1 MPQDESAI
9 ERARE
14 YFFRHY
20 RYTEENLASDY
31 QAELRKYRDDTWEAP
46 QRAARLSAAVK
57 RYKTYEMLYFF
68 FQIADEAGLDYTP
81 LVVKRLCAHLFDRQ
95 GSQNIIV
102 DIFGHKGRM
111 HRSHDSDPDIIA
123 AVAERYRQ
131 QANDHWQ
138 TVLKKIGRVKLDYQ
152 KNQNRQKVSGDASRK
167 LR

>member
-1 MPQDESAI
+1 MPQDESVV

-14 YFFRHY
+14 YFFRHH
-20 RYTEENLASDY
+20 RYTEEDLASDY
-31 QAELRKYRDDTWEAP
+31 QAELRNYRDDTWEAP

-81 LVVKRLCAHLFDRQ
+81 LVVKRLCAHLFNRQ
-95 GSQNIIV
+95 GSQNS
-102 DIFGHKGRM
+102 M

-131 QANDHWQ
+131 QADDHWQ
-138 TVLKKIGRVKLDYQ
+138 TVLKNIGRVKQDYR
-152 KNQNRQKVSGDASRK
+152 KNQNRGKGAGD
-167 LR
+167 

>member
-1 MPQDESAI
+1 MPQDESAV

-14 YFFRHY
+14 FFFRHH
-20 RYTEENLASDY
+20 RYTEEDLAADY
-31 QAELRKYRDDTWEAP
+31 QTELRKYRDDTWEAP

-68 FQIADEAGLDYTP
+68 FQIADETGLDYTP

-102 DIFGHKGRM
+102 DIFGRKGRM

-123 AVAERYRQ
+123 AVAEQYSQ
-131 QANDHWQ
+131 QAKDHWQ
-138 TVLKKIGRVKLDYQ
+138 GVLKNIERVKQDYR
-152 KNQNRQKVSGDASRK
+152 KNQKKELKMTEGQ
-167 LR
+167 